1 MLIAHLSDPHVLD
14 LTGVSTARMVLNKR
28 LTGWVNL
35 KLNRGHTHRSSVVE
49 AMMDDL
55 RERRVDHVVITG
67 DVSNLALEPEFEKAL
82 GFIQRMGYSPDEVSV
97 IPGNH
102 DLYTQGAQKS
112 RRFARFF
119 APYMSCDL
127 DVAPHDGHPSGRFPY
142 VRLRGPVAILGVSTA
157 VARLPLVASG
167 VAGAKQIDTLR
178 RMLEHPE
185 VQRRVPVLLTHHPLT
200 NPKSPLAVRMRGLT
214 DAREILALFQEFPQA
229 LALHGHEHHREHE
242 VLASTRGGQVHR
254 IGATSASLVH
264 RDRDRMAGYNLYKI
278 IAGKGLVET
287 TARVWDPVAKE
298 FILGRVPLVA

>member
-1 MLIAHLSDPHVLD
+1 MRPIVRSRSTANVRVTVTPGASVAFTGNSV
-14 LTGVSTARMVLNKR
+14 TGVSTARMVLNKR

-82 GFIQRMGYSPDEVSV
+82 GFIERMGYAPTDVSV

-119 APYMSCDL
+119 APYMTCDL
-127 DVAPHDGHPSGRFPY
+127 DVASHDAHPSGRFPY

-178 RMLEHPE
+178 RMRPIGEY
-185 VQRRVPVLLTHHPLT
+185 PVTPS
-200 NPKSPLAVRMRGLT
+200 NPSPGT
-214 DAREILALFQEFPQA
+214 
-229 LALHGHEHHREHE
+229 
-242 VLASTRGGQVHR
+242 
-254 IGATSASLVH
+254 
-264 RDRDRMAGYNLYKI
+264 
-278 IAGKGLVET
+278 
-287 TARVWDPVAKE
+287 
-298 FILGRVPLVA
+298 